1 MSDRAR
7 RNRAAQQRARR
18 ARRAVAV
25 GVSVVVV
32 LVVVMIALS
41 LRGGGSGD
49 DVSGPALSDLAQR
62 GEEMAV
68 RYGCVGCHGRSGEGG
83 ADRAGP
89 AWAGLYGSDVELA
102 DGSTVVADRE
112 YLIESI
118 VDPRAKQ
125 VAGFTQKMPVEAI
138 PEAEVRAIVQYIV
151 ELGASAGTPSSG
163 G

>member
-83 ADRAGP
+83 AEQAPALPEAYGVGVGARRLPAHAAGP
-89 AWAGLYGSDVELA
+89 E
-102 DGSTVVADRE
+102 
-112 YLIESI
+112 
-118 VDPRAKQ
+118 
-125 VAGFTQKMPVEAI
+125 
-138 PEAEVRAIVQYIV
+138 
-151 ELGASAGTPSSG
+151 
-163 G
+163 